1 MQNRKQKIRL
11 GIFLVVGLT
20 AMISIVVFFTARD
33 FFEKEDIYYIAY
45 EDMSVSGL
53 DIGSPVKYMG
63 INAGRI
69 NDIIIDPD
77 NVNKI
82 IIELA
87 LKPATPIKK
96 NVRANIISLGITGLK
111 AIELRGASNEA
122 ESLKPG
128 SYIKAGSSFAG
139 EITGKAEIVAQKA
152 EQVLNNLLLF
162 TQPEN
167 LNKIT
172 QLANQ
177 ASIAIVNIDS
187 LIAENRSD
195 VRQAVIP
202 LKDISN
208 RLDQTSSIL
217 LATIETLR
225 LKVKNDT
232 IDEIFAN
239 LRDVSVKLNQ
249 ADINSLVEN
258 IAKIAGL
265 TEQLINKVDD
275 DINQGSKE
283 FNKSLHLLKL
293 TLENL
298 NQASIKINNDPS
310 ILIRGDN
317 FKNAPDHELKK

>member
-20 AMISIVVFFTARD
+20 AMISIVVFFTAREL
-33 FFEKEDIYYIAY
+33 FEKEDIYYIAY

-69 NDIIIDPD
+69 NDIIIDPE

-187 LIAENRSD
+187 LITENRSD
-195 VRQAVIP
+195 IRQAVIP

-265 TEQLINKVDD
+265 TEQLINRVD
-275 DINQGSKE
+275 NNLNEGSEE

-317 FKNAPDHELKK
+317 FKNAPDHELKN